1 MAVTNQTYIHEEI
14 ERRFNVENTCCHS
27 VENVLL
33 SCLLSKYT
41 KIKTYKTII
50 SFVAFN
56 GCET

>member
-14 ERRFNVENTCCHS
+14 KRRLNVENTCYHS
-27 VENVLL
+27 VQNVLPSYL
-33 SCLLSKYT
+33 ISKYT

-56 GCET
+56 GCDT